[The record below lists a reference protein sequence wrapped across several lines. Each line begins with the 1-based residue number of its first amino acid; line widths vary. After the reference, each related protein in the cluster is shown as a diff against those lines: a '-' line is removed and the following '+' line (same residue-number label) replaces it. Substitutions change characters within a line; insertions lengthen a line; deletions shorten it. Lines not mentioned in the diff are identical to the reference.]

1 MSKPLA
7 LIIEDDPEIGNILS
21 FSLENEFEIEVIQ
34 DGQEALARLAEV
46 VPALIMLD
54 LYLPTVSGVDIF
66 AQIRSDARLK
76 TTKVIVCTA
85 DAIHAESL
93 RNQADLV
100 LLKPIS
106 PSQVRELALRMIG
119 IS

>member
-7 LIIEDDPEIGNILS
+7 LIIEDDPEIANILS
-21 FSLENEFEIEVIQ
+21 ISLENEFQIEIIL
-34 DGQEALARLAEV
+34 DGNKALARLAEV

-54 LYLPTVSGVDIF
+54 LYLPHVSGMDIF
-66 AQIRSDARLK
+66 TKIRSDARLK

-85 DAIHAESL
+85 DALHAETL
-93 RNQADLV
+93 RSQADLV

-106 PSQVRELALRMIG
+106 PLQVRELASRVIG
-119 IS
+119 LS

>member
-21 FSLENEFEIEVIQ
+21 LSLENEFAIEIIQ
-34 DGQEALARLAEV
+34 DGREALTRLAEI

-54 LYLPTVSGVDIF
+54 LYLPTVSGMDIF
-66 AQIRSDARLK
+66 QQIRSDDRLK
-76 TTKVIVCTA
+76 TAKVIVCTA
-85 DAIHAESL
+85 DALHAESL
-93 RNQADLV
+93 RSQADLV

-106 PSQVRELALRMIG
+106 PIQVRELASRVIG
-119 IS
+119 IA

>member
-7 LIIEDDPEIGNILS
+7 LIIEDDQEIGNILS
-21 FSLENEFEIEVIQ
+21 FSLENDFEVEVIP
-34 DGQEALARLAEV
+34 DGKEALERLAEV

-54 LYLPTVSGVDIF
+54 LYLPTVSGIDVF

-106 PSQVRELALRMIG
+106 PVQVRELASRLIG
-119 IS
+119 LS

>member
-21 FSLENEFEIEVIQ
+21 ISLQNEFEIELLN
-34 DGQEALARLAEV
+34 DGNEALVRLAQV

-54 LYLPTVSGVDIF
+54 LYLPAVSGMDIF
-66 AQIRSDARLK
+66 ARIRSDPRLK
-76 TTKVIVCTA
+76 TTKVIVCSA
-85 DAIHAESL
+85 DAIHADAL
-93 RNQADLV
+93 RSQADLV

-106 PSQVRELALRMIG
+106 PSQVRELACRMIG
-119 IS
+119 LS